1 MVHRPNGWI
10 GRRVSLS
17 LVRIQYAQYTK
28 HQYSHYT

>member
-1 MVHRPNGWI
+1 MVHRANTLA
-10 GRRVSLS
+10 RRDSLS